1 MDSKQWNKKSVF
13 AVISRQGL
21 VNFLFVVIVFLLTR
35 QVPLSFLSPLMN
47 LSVILIL
54 ILSLYK
60 IRPNKKLVMIVSL
73 LLLLPLTY
81 NLLYSMVATD
91 NKVLIG
97 LKFYI
102 VLLSLGLAYFVRV
115 ERNALKWF
123 VKICLLQVV
132 VMIGIYIFIL
142 TFFDEK
148 TYLSLRLFFV
158 ESGWGDIYT
167 FDGLFYR
174 IQIKGSALLV
184 IALILSLEI
193 DLFKKK
199 YFVAAFLLLGIV
211 LAGNFAFLMGLSVYV
226 FYKMFSLKSS
236 RSVDRYLFKIAC
248 CVTFLAVMAPYIYQY
263 TTSIIELKEDFS
275 LLARRDQIKVLWYN
289 LGETPFSLLLGQGL
303 GNTLNVVTPVRD
315 YTDSVYFEVQ
325 GLYIINQLGILF
337 FLCFIVYNVIVMILH
352 WGKNIDEVYL
362 VYLVYIIY
370 STTNP
375 YIFDT
380 NHFVVIIVLNSW
392 IYIKREIKKDE
403 ARNSCGCSTV

>member
-1 MDSKQWNKKSVF
+1 
-13 AVISRQGL
+13 
-21 VNFLFVVIVFLLTR
+21 
-35 QVPLSFLSPLMN
+35 
-47 LSVILIL
+47 
-54 ILSLYK
+54 
-60 IRPNKKLVMIVSL
+60 MIVSL